1 MNRRLILVAALALA
15 GTTGNSVWANADAA
29 AVKSVV
35 AQANVIGVQEV
46 SLDAV
51 VEAVRQAT
59 LSAQVPGAIV
69 SLNVKAG
76 DRVRAGQELLRIDAS
91 AAQQNVAGSTAQL
104 EAAQAGL
111 RVAGKE
117 LERQKQLFQQQY
129 ISQGALER
137 AQAQY
142 DAAQAQVQ
150 AQQAQT
156 RAAQTQT
163 GFFSVRAPFH
173 GVVSDVPVTL
183 GDMVMPGRGLVT
195 LHDPSALRV
204 SAAVPQS
211 MMEGVRAQLKS
222 VRYDI
227 AGHTSMAATSVQL
240 LPAVDPVTHTAQLR
254 VALPSGVEGLVPGMF
269 ARVWVP
275 AKSAS
280 DVTKNE
286 AKSAAQGGRVFLP
299 LTAIV
304 RRAEMTGVY
313 VMDAQGKPRLRQV
326 RLGSTAGQM
335 VEVLTGV
342 SAGEQVVT
350 EPASLGKKL

>member
-1 MNRRLILVAALALA
+1 MNRRSILAAAMALA
-15 GTTGNSVWANADAA
+15 GLTSAPVWANAEAA
-29 AVKSVV
+29 AVKSVAAQTSV
-35 AQANVIGVQEV
+35 ADVQEA

-91 AAQQNVAGSTAQL
+91 AAQQNVVGNTAQL
-104 EAAQAGL
+104 EAAQANL
-111 RVAGKE
+111 RVASKE
-117 LERQKQLFQQQY
+117 LDRQKQLFQKQY

-142 DAAQAQVQ
+142 EAAQAQVQ

-163 GFFSVRAPFH
+163 GFFSVRAPFN

-183 GDMVMPGRGLVT
+183 GDMAMPGRPLVT

-211 MMEGVRAQLKS
+211 MIEDVRKQLKT
-222 VRYDI
+222 VRYEI
-227 AGHTSMAATSVQL
+227 AGHTSVAAASAQL

-254 VALPSGVEGLVPGMF
+254 VALPAGAEGLVPGMF
-269 ARVWVP
+269 VRVWVP
-275 AKSAS
+275 VSAS
-280 DVTKNE
+280 SE
-286 AKSAAQGGRVFLP
+286 AVKTGAKDGRVFLP

-326 RLGSTAGQM
+326 RLGRTTGQT
-335 VEVLTGV
+335 VEVLSGV

-350 EPASLGKKL
+350 EPAHVVKKL

>member
-1 MNRRLILVAALALA
+1 MNRRSILAAAMALA
-15 GTTGNSVWANADAA
+15 GLSSASIGANAEVA
-29 AVKSVV
+29 AVKSVS
-35 AQANVIGVQEV
+35 AQASAAGAQEV

-59 LSAQVPGAIV
+59 LSTQVPGAIV

-91 AAQQNVAGSTAQL
+91 AAQQNVVGSTAQL
-104 EAAQAGL
+104 EAAQANL
-111 RVAGKE
+111 RVASKE
-117 LERQKQLFQQQY
+117 LDRQKQLFQKQY

-142 DAAQAQVQ
+142 EAAQAQVQ

-163 GFFSVRAPFH
+163 GFFSVRAPFN

-183 GDMVMPGRGLVT
+183 GDMAMPGRPLLT

-211 MMEGVRAQLKS
+211 MMGSVSKQLKS
-222 VRYDI
+222 VRYEI
-227 AGHTSMAATSVQL
+227 AGHTSGVAAGVQL

-254 VALPSGVEGLVPGMF
+254 LALPVGKEGLVPGMF
-269 ARVWVP
+269 VRVWVP
-275 AKSAS
+275 GSQAS
-280 DVTKNE
+280 DAAMNS
-286 AKSAAQGGRVFLP
+286 AKDGRVFLP

-326 RLGSTAGQM
+326 RLGRTTGQT
-335 VEVLTGV
+335 VELLSGV